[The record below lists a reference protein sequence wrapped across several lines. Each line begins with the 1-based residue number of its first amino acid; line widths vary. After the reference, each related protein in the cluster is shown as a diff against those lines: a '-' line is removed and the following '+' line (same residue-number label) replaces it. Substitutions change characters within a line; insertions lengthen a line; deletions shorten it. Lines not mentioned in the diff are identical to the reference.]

1 VSVFSRPRCS
11 LESLPVGCFGR
22 VLKIMGEG
30 INARRLMDLGL
41 IPGTIVESIRR
52 SPSGD
57 PTAYGI
63 RGAVIALRAEESH
76 LVLVEIESQ

>member
-1 VSVFSRPRCS
+1 MLPHCS
-11 LESLPVGCFGR
+11 LELLPVGCFGR
-22 VLKIMGEG
+22 VLKIIGAG
-30 INARRLMDLGL
+30 INVRRLMDLGL

-76 LVLVEIESQ
+76 LVLVEPQPQ